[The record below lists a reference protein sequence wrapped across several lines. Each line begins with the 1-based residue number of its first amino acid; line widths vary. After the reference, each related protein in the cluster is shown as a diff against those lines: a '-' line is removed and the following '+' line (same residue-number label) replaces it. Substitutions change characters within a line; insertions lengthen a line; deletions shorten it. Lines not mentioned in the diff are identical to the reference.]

1 MIKYFN
7 KYLFNKHIQLIMLSS
22 IINKEI
28 FNCYTCI
35 GTFSFNDKEFI
46 SEFYLVQ
53 YNDGKIDLIIGGFFT
68 FYFMERFSVKDDY
81 CSISAKL
88 IDGSATVKIDEAVIA
103 NISFN
108 SGNGKPTYAILNVY
122 KPVIIETNNNDEKLN
137 QDVLL
142 VYLTNFL
149 NNRTKQG
156 DFEKFKIEN
165 EDYLI
170 EFKGIHDYDEC
181 KTLLYER
188 KEDILITSM
197 AKINLINKDIDIIED
212 MNKLTYLISYI
223 NRTHISPVCF
233 NFYENGYLIKSILY
247 PVLTT
252 KFSNKEKLI
261 ETNDIG
267 YFIEKCYP
275 IFLENYHDFSL
286 NIVISIYLES
296 LLSNYV
302 DSSYILLVTALES
315 FLLSHENQCI
325 KNGEIINPSSIKR
338 IKKDIVKFFD
348 EKNYDVIEEDLET
361 LSEMLAYKNTNL
373 GEKFSLLKNKDKF
386 KSNLNLKSE
395 DYDFPTIRNKIIHT
409 GKVPKEINYSKGERE
424 INMAIEYNRTLFLLD
439 KIILSLLEYDGV
451 FNDYL
456 NKQQIS
462 FRITI

>member
-1 MIKYFN
+1 
-7 KYLFNKHIQLIMLSS
+7 MLSS

-28 FNCYTCI
+28 FNCYACI
-35 GTFSFNDKEFI
+35 GTFSFKDKEFT

-68 FYFMERFSVKDDY
+68 FLFMERFSVKDDY

-88 IDGSATVKIDEAVIA
+88 LDGSASVRIDEAVIA
-103 NISFN
+103 NISVN
-108 SGNGKPTYAILNVY
+108 SENSKPTYAILNVY
-122 KPVIIETNNNDEKLN
+122 NPITIESNNYEEFNHDTI
-137 QDVLL
+137 L

-149 NNRTKQG
+149 NNPTSQG
-156 DFEKFKIEN
+156 DFQKFNIEN
-165 EDYLI
+165 NNYLI
-170 EFKGIHDYDEC
+170 EFIGIHDYDEY

-188 KEDILITSM
+188 KEDVLITSM
-197 AKINLINKDIDIIED
+197 AKINLKNKDVDIVGEMD
-212 MNKLTYLISYI
+212 KLTYLISYI

-233 NFYENGYLIKSILY
+233 NFYDKDHLIKSILY
-247 PVLTT
+247 PALTT

-261 ETNDIG
+261 ETNNIK

-275 IFLENYHDFSL
+275 IFLENYQDFSL

-302 DSSYILLVTALES
+302 DSSYILLVTSLES
-315 FLLSHENQCI
+315 FLLSHEDQCR

-338 IKKDIVKFFD
+338 IKKDIVKFLD
-348 EKNYDVIEEDLET
+348 RKDYDIIEEDLEE
-361 LSEMLAYKNTNL
+361 LSKMLAYENTTL

-386 KSNLNLKSE
+386 RSNLNLKAE

-409 GKVPKEINYSKGERE
+409 GKVPKKINSSKGERK
-424 INMAIEYNRTLFLLD
+424 INMTVEYNRTLFLLD

-456 NKQQIS
+456 NQTQV
-462 FRITI
+462 RLG

>member
-1 MIKYFN
+1 
-7 KYLFNKHIQLIMLSS
+7 MLSS

-28 FNCYTCI
+28 FNCYACI
-35 GTFSFNDKEFI
+35 GTFSFKDKEFT

-68 FYFMERFSVKDDY
+68 FLFMERFSVKDDY

-88 IDGSATVKIDEAVIA
+88 LDGSASVRIDEAVIA
-103 NISFN
+103 NISVN
-108 SGNGKPTYAILNVY
+108 SENSKPTYAILNVY
-122 KPVIIETNNNDEKLN
+122 NPITIESNNYEEFNHDTI
-137 QDVLL
+137 L

-149 NNRTKQG
+149 NNPTSQG
-156 DFEKFKIEN
+156 DFQKFNIEN
-165 EDYLI
+165 NNYLI
-170 EFKGIHDYDEC
+170 EFIGIHDYDEY

-188 KEDILITSM
+188 KEDVLITSM
-197 AKINLINKDIDIIED
+197 AKINLKNKDVDIVGEMD
-212 MNKLTYLISYI
+212 KLTYLISYI

-233 NFYENGYLIKSILY
+233 NFYDKDHLIKSILY
-247 PVLTT
+247 PALTT

-261 ETNDIG
+261 ETNNIK

-275 IFLENYHDFSL
+275 IFLENYQDFSL

-302 DSSYILLVTALES
+302 DSSYILLVTSLES
-315 FLLSHENQCI
+315 FLLSHEDQCR

-338 IKKDIVKFFD
+338 IKKDIVKFLD
-348 EKNYDVIEEDLET
+348 RKDYDIIEEDLEE
-361 LSEMLAYKNTNL
+361 LSKMLAYENTTL

-386 KSNLNLKSE
+386 RSNLNLKAE

-409 GKVPKEINYSKGERE
+409 GKVPKKINSSKGERK
-424 INMAIEYNRTLFLLD
+424 INMAVEYNRTLFLLD

-456 NKQQIS
+456 NQTHV
-462 FRITI
+462 RLG

>member
-1 MIKYFN
+1 
-7 KYLFNKHIQLIMLSS
+7 MLSS

-28 FNCYTCI
+28 FNCYACI
-35 GTFSFNDKEFI
+35 GTFSFKDKEFT

-68 FYFMERFSVKDDY
+68 FLFMERFSVKDDY

-88 IDGSATVKIDEAVIA
+88 LDGSASVRIDEAVIA
-103 NISFN
+103 NISVN
-108 SGNGKPTYAILNVY
+108 SENSKPTYTILNVY
-122 KPVIIETNNNDEKLN
+122 NPITIESNNYEEFNHDTILG
-137 QDVLL
+137 
-142 VYLTNFL
+142 YLTNFL
-149 NNRTKQG
+149 NNPTSQG
-156 DFEKFKIEN
+156 DFQKFNIEN
-165 EDYLI
+165 NNYLI
-170 EFKGIHDYDEC
+170 EFIGIHDYDEY

-188 KEDILITSM
+188 KEDVLITSM
-197 AKINLINKDIDIIED
+197 AKINLKNKDVDIVGEMD
-212 MNKLTYLISYI
+212 KLTYLISYI

-233 NFYENGYLIKSILY
+233 NFYDKDHLIKSILY
-247 PVLTT
+247 PALTT

-261 ETNDIG
+261 ETNNIK

-275 IFLENYHDFSL
+275 IFLENYQDFSL

-302 DSSYILLVTALES
+302 DSSYILLVTSLES
-315 FLLSHENQCI
+315 FLLSHEDQCR

-338 IKKDIVKFFD
+338 IKKDIVKFLD
-348 EKNYDVIEEDLET
+348 RKDYDIIEEDLEE
-361 LSEMLAYKNTNL
+361 LSKMLAYENTTL

-386 KSNLNLKSE
+386 RSNLNLKAE

-409 GKVPKEINYSKGERE
+409 GKVPKKINSSKGERK
-424 INMAIEYNRTLFLLD
+424 INMAVEYNRTLFLLD

-456 NKQQIS
+456 NQTQV
-462 FRITI
+462 RLG

>member
-1 MIKYFN
+1 
-7 KYLFNKHIQLIMLSS
+7 MLSS

-28 FNCYTCI
+28 FNCYACI
-35 GTFSFNDKEFI
+35 GTFSFKDKEFT

-68 FYFMERFSVKDDY
+68 FLFMERFSVKDDY

-88 IDGSATVKIDEAVIA
+88 LDGSASVRIDEAVIG
-103 NISFN
+103 NISVN

-122 KPVIIETNNNDEKLN
+122 NSITIESNNYEEFNHDTI
-137 QDVLL
+137 L

-149 NNRTKQG
+149 NNPTSQG
-156 DFEKFKIEN
+156 DFQKFNIEN
-165 EDYLI
+165 NNYLI
-170 EFKGIHDYDEC
+170 EFIGIHDYDEY

-188 KEDILITSM
+188 KEDVLITSM
-197 AKINLINKDIDIIED
+197 AKINLKNKDVDIVGEMD
-212 MNKLTYLISYI
+212 KLTYLISYI
-223 NRTHISPVCF
+223 NRTHISPICF
-233 NFYENGYLIKSILY
+233 NFYDNGHLIKSILY
-247 PVLTT
+247 PALTT

-261 ETNDIG
+261 ETNNIK

-275 IFLENYHDFSL
+275 IFLENYQDFSL

-296 LLSNYV
+296 LLSNYI
-302 DSSYILLVTALES
+302 DSSYILLVTSLES
-315 FLLSHENQCI
+315 FLLSHEDQCI

-338 IKKDIVKFFD
+338 IKKDIVKFLD
-348 EKNYDVIEEDLET
+348 RTDYDILEEDLEE
-361 LSEMLAYKNTNL
+361 LSEMLAYKNTTL

-386 KSNLNLKSE
+386 RSNLNLKPE

-409 GKVPKEINYSKGERE
+409 GKVPKEINSSKGERK
-424 INMAIEYNRTLFLLD
+424 INMAVEYNRTLFLLD

-456 NKQQIS
+456 NKTQV
-462 FRITI
+462 RLG

>member
-1 MIKYFN
+1 
-7 KYLFNKHIQLIMLSS
+7 MLSS

-28 FNCYTCI
+28 FNCYACI
-35 GTFSFNDKEFI
+35 GTFSFKDKEFT

-68 FYFMERFSVKDDY
+68 FLFMERFSVKDDY

-88 IDGSATVKIDEAVIA
+88 LDGSASVRIDEAVIA
-103 NISFN
+103 NISVN
-108 SGNGKPTYAILNVY
+108 SENSKPTYAILNVY
-122 KPVIIETNNNDEKLN
+122 NPITIESNNYDEFN
-137 QDVLL
+137 HDTIL

-149 NNRTKQG
+149 NNPTSQG
-156 DFEKFKIEN
+156 DFQKFNIEN
-165 EDYLI
+165 NNYLI
-170 EFKGIHDYDEC
+170 EFIGIYDYDEY

-188 KEDILITSM
+188 KEDVLITSM
-197 AKINLINKDIDIIED
+197 AKINLKNKDVDIVGEMD
-212 MNKLTYLISYI
+212 KLTYLISYI

-233 NFYENGYLIKSILY
+233 NFYDKDHLIKSILY
-247 PVLTT
+247 PALTT

-261 ETNDIG
+261 ETNNIK

-275 IFLENYHDFSL
+275 IFLENYQDFSL

-302 DSSYILLVTALES
+302 DSSYILLVTSLES
-315 FLLSHENQCI
+315 ILLSHEDQCI

-338 IKKDIVKFFD
+338 IKKDIVKFLD
-348 EKNYDVIEEDLET
+348 RKDYDIIEEDLEE
-361 LSEMLAYKNTNL
+361 LSKMLAYKNTTL

-386 KSNLNLKSE
+386 RSNLNLKAE

-409 GKVPKEINYSKGERE
+409 GKVPKKINSSKGERK
-424 INMAIEYNRTLFLLD
+424 INMAVEYNRTLFLLD

-456 NKQQIS
+456 NQTQV
-462 FRITI
+462 RLG

>member
-1 MIKYFN
+1 
-7 KYLFNKHIQLIMLSS
+7 MLSS

-28 FNCYTCI
+28 FNCYVCI
-35 GTFSFNDKEFI
+35 GTFSFKDKEFT

-53 YNDGKIDLIIGGFFT
+53 YNDGEIDLIIGGFFT
-68 FYFMERFSVKDDY
+68 FLFMERFSVKDNY

-88 IDGSATVKIDEAVIA
+88 LDESASVRIDEAVIA
-103 NISFN
+103 NISVN
-108 SGNGKPTYAILNVY
+108 SENSKPTYAILNVY
-122 KPVIIETNNNDEKLN
+122 NPITIESNNYEEFNHDTI
-137 QDVLL
+137 L

-149 NNRTKQG
+149 NNPTSQG
-156 DFEKFKIEN
+156 DFQKFNIEN
-165 EDYLI
+165 NNYLI
-170 EFKGIHDYDEC
+170 EFIGIHDYDEY

-188 KEDILITSM
+188 KEDVLITSM
-197 AKINLINKDIDIIED
+197 AKINLKNKDVDIVGEMD
-212 MNKLTYLISYI
+212 KLTYLISYI

-233 NFYENGYLIKSILY
+233 NFYDKDHLIKSILY
-247 PVLTT
+247 PALTT

-261 ETNDIG
+261 ETNNIK

-275 IFLENYHDFSL
+275 IFLENYQDFSL

-302 DSSYILLVTALES
+302 DSSYILLVTSLES
-315 FLLSHENQCI
+315 FLLSHEDQCR

-338 IKKDIVKFFD
+338 IKKDIVKFLD
-348 EKNYDVIEEDLET
+348 RKDYDIIEEDLEE
-361 LSEMLAYKNTNL
+361 LSKMLAYENTTL

-386 KSNLNLKSE
+386 KSNLNLKAE

-409 GKVPKEINYSKGERE
+409 GKVPKKINSSKGERK
-424 INMAIEYNRTLFLLD
+424 INMAVEYNRTLFLLD

-456 NKQQIS
+456 NQTQV
-462 FRITI
+462 RLG

>member
-1 MIKYFN
+1 
-7 KYLFNKHIQLIMLSS
+7 MLSS

-28 FNCYTCI
+28 FNCYACI
-35 GTFSFNDKEFI
+35 GTFSFKDKEFT

-68 FYFMERFSVKDDY
+68 FLFMERFSVKDDY

-88 IDGSATVKIDEAVIA
+88 LDGSASVRIDEAVIA
-103 NISFN
+103 NISVN
-108 SGNGKPTYAILNVY
+108 SENSKPTYTILNVY
-122 KPVIIETNNNDEKLN
+122 NPITIESNNYEEFNHDTI
-137 QDVLL
+137 L

-149 NNRTKQG
+149 NNPTSQG
-156 DFEKFKIEN
+156 DFQKFNIEN
-165 EDYLI
+165 NNYLI
-170 EFKGIHDYDEC
+170 EFIGIHDYDEY

-188 KEDILITSM
+188 KEDVLITSM
-197 AKINLINKDIDIIED
+197 AKINLKNKDVDIVGEMD
-212 MNKLTYLISYI
+212 KLTYLISYI

-233 NFYENGYLIKSILY
+233 NFYDKDHLIKSILY
-247 PVLTT
+247 PALTT

-261 ETNDIG
+261 ETNNIK

-275 IFLENYHDFSL
+275 IFLENYQDFSL

-302 DSSYILLVTALES
+302 DSSYILLVTSLES
-315 FLLSHENQCI
+315 FLLSHEDQCR

-338 IKKDIVKFFD
+338 IKKDIVKFLD
-348 EKNYDVIEEDLET
+348 RKDYDIIEEDLEE
-361 LSEMLAYKNTNL
+361 LSKMLAYENTTL

-386 KSNLNLKSE
+386 RSNLNLKAE

-409 GKVPKEINYSKGERE
+409 GKVPKKINSSKGERK
-424 INMAIEYNRTLFLLD
+424 INMAVEYNRTLFLLD

-456 NKQQIS
+456 NQTQV
-462 FRITI
+462 RLG

>member
-1 MIKYFN
+1 
-7 KYLFNKHIQLIMLSS
+7 MLTS

-28 FNCYTCI
+28 FNCYICF
-35 GTFSFNDKEFI
+35 GTFSFNDKEFA

-53 YNDGKIDLIIGGFFT
+53 YNDGKIDLIIGGFT
-68 FYFMERFSVKDDY
+68 ALLFMECYSVKDDY

-88 IDGSATVKIDEAVIA
+88 LDGSASVRIDEAVIA
-103 NISFN
+103 NISVN
-108 SGNGKPTYAILNVY
+108 SGNSKPTYAILNVY
-122 KPVIIETNNNDEKLN
+122 NPITIESNNYEEFNHDTI
-137 QDVLL
+137 L

-149 NNRTKQG
+149 NNPTSQG
-156 DFEKFKIEN
+156 DFQKFNIEN
-165 EDYLI
+165 NNYLI
-170 EFKGIHDYDEC
+170 EFIGIHDYDEY

-197 AKINLINKDIDIIED
+197 AKINLKNKNIDIIEE

-233 NFYENGYLIKSILY
+233 NFYDNGHLIKSILY
-247 PVLTT
+247 PALTT

-261 ETNDIG
+261 ETNNIK

-275 IFLENYHDFSL
+275 IFLENYQDFSL

-302 DSSYILLVTALES
+302 DSSYILLVTSLES
-315 FLLSHENQCI
+315 FLLSHEDQCI

-338 IKKDIVKFFD
+338 IKKDIVKFLD
-348 EKNYDVIEEDLET
+348 KKDYYIIEEDLEE
-361 LSEMLAYKNTNL
+361 LSEMLAYKNTTL

-386 KSNLNLKSE
+386 RSNLNLKPE
-395 DYDFPTIRNKIIHT
+395 DYDFATIRNKIIHT
-409 GKVPKEINYSKGERE
+409 GKVPKEINSSKGERK
-424 INMAIEYNRTLFLLD
+424 INMAVEYNRTLLLLD

-456 NKQQIS
+456 NKTQV
-462 FRITI
+462 RLG

>member
-1 MIKYFN
+1 
-7 KYLFNKHIQLIMLSS
+7 MLSS

-28 FNCYTCI
+28 FNCYACI
-35 GTFSFNDKEFI
+35 GTFSFKDKEFT

-68 FYFMERFSVKDDY
+68 FLFMERFSVKDDY

-88 IDGSATVKIDEAVIA
+88 VDVSASVRIDEAVIA

-108 SGNGKPTYAILNVY
+108 SGNSKPTYAILNVY
-122 KPVIIETNNNDEKLN
+122 NPIIIESNNYEEFNHDTI
-137 QDVLL
+137 L

-149 NNRTKQG
+149 NNPTSQG
-156 DFEKFKIEN
+156 DFQKFNIEN
-165 EDYLI
+165 NNYLI
-170 EFKGIHDYDEC
+170 EFIGIHDYDEY

-188 KEDILITSM
+188 KEDVLITSM
-197 AKINLINKDIDIIED
+197 AKINLKNKDVDIVGEMD
-212 MNKLTYLISYI
+212 KLTYLISYI

-233 NFYENGYLIKSILY
+233 NFYDNGHLIKSILY
-247 PVLTT
+247 PALTT

-261 ETNDIG
+261 ETNNIK

-275 IFLENYHDFSL
+275 IFLENYQDFSL

-296 LLSNYV
+296 LLSNYI
-302 DSSYILLVTALES
+302 DSSYILLVTSLES
-315 FLLSHENQCI
+315 FLLSHEDQCI

-338 IKKDIVKFFD
+338 IKKDIVKFLD
-348 EKNYDVIEEDLET
+348 RKDYDIIEEDLEE
-361 LSEMLAYKNTNL
+361 LSEMLAYKNTTL

-386 KSNLNLKSE
+386 GSNLNLKPE

-409 GKVPKEINYSKGERE
+409 GKVPKEINSSKGERK
-424 INMAIEYNRTLFLLD
+424 INMALEYNRTLFLLD

-456 NKQQIS
+456 NKTQL
-462 FRITI
+462 RLG

>member
-1 MIKYFN
+1 
-7 KYLFNKHIQLIMLSS
+7 MLSS

-28 FNCYTCI
+28 FNCYACI
-35 GTFSFNDKEFI
+35 GTFSFKDKEFT

-68 FYFMERFSVKDDY
+68 FLFMERFSVKDDY

-88 IDGSATVKIDEAVIA
+88 LYGSASVRIDEAVIA
-103 NISFN
+103 NISVN
-108 SGNGKPTYAILNVY
+108 SGNSKPTYAILNVY
-122 KPVIIETNNNDEKLN
+122 NPITIESNNYEEFNHDTI
-137 QDVLL
+137 L

-149 NNRTKQG
+149 NNPTSQG
-156 DFEKFKIEN
+156 DFQKFNIEN
-165 EDYLI
+165 NNYLI
-170 EFKGIHDYDEC
+170 EFKGIHDYDEY

-188 KEDILITSM
+188 KEDVLITSM
-197 AKINLINKDIDIIED
+197 AKINLKNKDVDIVGEMD
-212 MNKLTYLISYI
+212 KLTYLISYI

-233 NFYENGYLIKSILY
+233 NFYDNGNLIKSILY
-247 PVLTT
+247 PALTT

-261 ETNDIG
+261 ETNNIK

-275 IFLENYHDFSL
+275 IFLENYQDFSL

-302 DSSYILLVTALES
+302 DSSYLLLVTSLES
-315 FLLSHENQCI
+315 FLLSHEDQCI

-338 IKKDIVKFFD
+338 IKKDIVKFLD
-348 EKNYDVIEEDLET
+348 RKDYDIIEEDLEE
-361 LSEMLAYKNTNL
+361 LSEMLAYKNTTL

-386 KSNLNLKSE
+386 GSNLNLKPE

-409 GKVPKEINYSKGERE
+409 GKVPKEINSSKGERK
-424 INMAIEYNRTLFLLD
+424 INMAVEYNRTLFLLD

-456 NKQQIS
+456 NKTQL
-462 FRITI
+462 RLG

>member
-1 MIKYFN
+1 
-7 KYLFNKHIQLIMLSS
+7 MLSS

-28 FNCYTCI
+28 FNCYACI
-35 GTFSFNDKEFI
+35 GTFSFKDKEFT

-68 FYFMERFSVKDDY
+68 FLFMERFSVKDDY

-88 IDGSATVKIDEAVIA
+88 LDGSASVRIDEAVIA
-103 NISFN
+103 NISVN
-108 SGNGKPTYAILNVY
+108 SENSKPTYTILNVY
-122 KPVIIETNNNDEKLN
+122 NPITIESNNYEEFNHDTI
-137 QDVLL
+137 L

-149 NNRTKQG
+149 NNPTSQG
-156 DFEKFKIEN
+156 DFQKFNIEN
-165 EDYLI
+165 NNYLI
-170 EFKGIHDYDEC
+170 EFIGIHDYDEY

-188 KEDILITSM
+188 KEDVLITSM
-197 AKINLINKDIDIIED
+197 AKINLKNKDVDIVGEMD
-212 MNKLTYLISYI
+212 KLTYLISYI

-233 NFYENGYLIKSILY
+233 NFYDKDHLIKSILY
-247 PVLTT
+247 PALTT

-261 ETNDIG
+261 ETNNIK

-275 IFLENYHDFSL
+275 IFLENYQDFSL

-302 DSSYILLVTALES
+302 DSSYILLVTSLES
-315 FLLSHENQCI
+315 FLLSHEDQCR

-338 IKKDIVKFFD
+338 IKKDIVKFLD
-348 EKNYDVIEEDLET
+348 RKDYDIIEEDLEE
-361 LSEMLAYKNTNL
+361 LSKMLAYENTTL

-386 KSNLNLKSE
+386 RSNLNLKAE

-409 GKVPKEINYSKGERE
+409 GKVPKKINSSKGERK
-424 INMAIEYNRTLFLLD
+424 INMVVEYNRTLFLLD

-456 NKQQIS
+456 NQTQV
-462 FRITI
+462 RLG

>member
-1 MIKYFN
+1 
-7 KYLFNKHIQLIMLSS
+7 MLSS

-28 FNCYTCI
+28 FNCYACI
-35 GTFSFNDKEFI
+35 GTFSFKDKEFT

-68 FYFMERFSVKDDY
+68 FLFMERFSVKDDY

-88 IDGSATVKIDEAVIA
+88 LYGSASVRIDEAVIA
-103 NISFN
+103 NISVN
-108 SGNGKPTYAILNVY
+108 SGNSKPTYAILNVY
-122 KPVIIETNNNDEKLN
+122 NPITIESNNYEEFNHDTI
-137 QDVLL
+137 L

-149 NNRTKQG
+149 NNPTSQG
-156 DFEKFKIEN
+156 DFQKFNIEN
-165 EDYLI
+165 NNYLI
-170 EFKGIHDYDEC
+170 EFKGIHDYDEY

-188 KEDILITSM
+188 KEDVLITSM
-197 AKINLINKDIDIIED
+197 AKINLKNKDVDIVGEMD
-212 MNKLTYLISYI
+212 KLTYLISYI

-233 NFYENGYLIKSILY
+233 NFYDNGNLIKSILY
-247 PVLTT
+247 PALTT

-261 ETNDIG
+261 ETNNIK

-275 IFLENYHDFSL
+275 IFLENYQDFSL

-296 LLSNYV
+296 LLSNYI
-302 DSSYILLVTALES
+302 DSSYILLVTSLES
-315 FLLSHENQCI
+315 FLLSHEDQCI

-338 IKKDIVKFFD
+338 IKKDIVKFLD
-348 EKNYDVIEEDLET
+348 RKDYDIIEEDLEE
-361 LSEMLAYKNTNL
+361 LSEMLAYKNTTL

-386 KSNLNLKSE
+386 GSNLNLKPE

-409 GKVPKEINYSKGERE
+409 GKVLKEINSSKGERK
-424 INMAIEYNRTLFLLD
+424 INMAVEYNRTLFLLD

-456 NKQQIS
+456 NKTQV
-462 FRITI
+462 RLG

>member
-1 MIKYFN
+1 
-7 KYLFNKHIQLIMLSS
+7 MLSS

-28 FNCYTCI
+28 FNCYACI
-35 GTFSFNDKEFI
+35 GTFSFKDKEFT

-68 FYFMERFSVKDDY
+68 FLFMERFSVKDDY

-88 IDGSATVKIDEAVIA
+88 LDESASVRIDEAVIA
-103 NISFN
+103 NISVN
-108 SGNGKPTYAILNVY
+108 SENSKPTYAILNVY
-122 KPVIIETNNNDEKLN
+122 NPITIESNNYEEFNHDTI
-137 QDVLL
+137 L
-142 VYLTNFL
+142 VYLKNFL
-149 NNRTKQG
+149 NNPTSQG
-156 DFEKFKIEN
+156 DFQKFNIEN
-165 EDYLI
+165 NNYLI
-170 EFKGIHDYDEC
+170 EFIGIHDYDEY

-188 KEDILITSM
+188 KEDVLITSM
-197 AKINLINKDIDIIED
+197 AKINLKNKDVDIVGEMD
-212 MNKLTYLISYI
+212 KLTYLISYI

-233 NFYENGYLIKSILY
+233 NFYDKDHLIKSILY
-247 PVLTT
+247 PALTT

-261 ETNDIG
+261 ETNNIK

-275 IFLENYHDFSL
+275 IFLENYQDFSL

-302 DSSYILLVTALES
+302 DSSYILLVTSLES
-315 FLLSHENQCI
+315 FLLSHEDQCR

-338 IKKDIVKFFD
+338 IKKDIVKFLD
-348 EKNYDVIEEDLET
+348 RKDYDIIEEDLEE
-361 LSEMLAYKNTNL
+361 LSKMLAYENTTL

-386 KSNLNLKSE
+386 RSNLNLKAE

-409 GKVPKEINYSKGERE
+409 GKVPKKINSSKGERK
-424 INMAIEYNRTLFLLD
+424 INMAVEYNRTLFLLD

-456 NKQQIS
+456 NQTQV
-462 FRITI
+462 RLG

>member
-1 MIKYFN
+1 
-7 KYLFNKHIQLIMLSS
+7 MLSS

-28 FNCYTCI
+28 FNCYACI
-35 GTFSFNDKEFI
+35 GTFSFKDKEFT

-68 FYFMERFSVKDDY
+68 FLFMERFSVKDDY

-88 IDGSATVKIDEAVIA
+88 LYGSASVRIDEAVIA
-103 NISFN
+103 NISVN
-108 SGNGKPTYAILNVY
+108 SGNSKPTYAILNVY
-122 KPVIIETNNNDEKLN
+122 NPITIESNNYEEFNHDTI
-137 QDVLL
+137 L

-149 NNRTKQG
+149 NNPTSQG
-156 DFEKFKIEN
+156 DFQKFNIEN
-165 EDYLI
+165 NNYLI
-170 EFKGIHDYDEC
+170 EFIGIHDYDEY

-188 KEDILITSM
+188 KEDVLITSM
-197 AKINLINKDIDIIED
+197 AKINLKNKDVDIVGEMD
-212 MNKLTYLISYI
+212 KLTYLISYI

-233 NFYENGYLIKSILY
+233 NFYDNGHLIKSILY
-247 PVLTT
+247 PALTT

-261 ETNDIG
+261 ETNNIK

-275 IFLENYHDFSL
+275 IFLENYQDFSL

-302 DSSYILLVTALES
+302 DSSYLLLVTSLES
-315 FLLSHENQCI
+315 FLLSHEDQCI

-338 IKKDIVKFFD
+338 IKKDIVKFLD
-348 EKNYDVIEEDLET
+348 RKDYDIIEEDLEE
-361 LSEMLAYKNTNL
+361 LSEMLSYKNTTL

-386 KSNLNLKSE
+386 GLNLNLKPE

-409 GKVPKEINYSKGERE
+409 GKVPKEINSSKGERK
-424 INMAIEYNRTLFLLD
+424 INMALEYNRTLFLLD

-456 NKQQIS
+456 NKTQL
-462 FRITI
+462 RLG

>member
-1 MIKYFN
+1 
-7 KYLFNKHIQLIMLSS
+7 MLTS

-28 FNCYTCI
+28 FNCYICV
-35 GTFSFNDKEFI
+35 GTFSFNDKEFA

-53 YNDGKIDLIIGGFFT
+53 YNDGKIDLIIGVFSALLFLDSYILKVD
-68 FYFMERFSVKDDY
+68 FYYFSVK
-81 CSISAKL
+81 L
-88 IDGSATVKIDEAVIA
+88 NDGSASIIIDEAIIG
-103 NISFN
+103 NISIN

-122 KPVIIETNNNDEKLN
+122 KPVIIESNNNCEELN
-137 QDVLL
+137 QDAIL

-149 NNRTKQG
+149 NNPTRQG
-156 DFEKFKIEN
+156 DFQKFDIEN
-165 EDYLI
+165 NDYLI
-170 EFKGIHDYDEC
+170 EFKGIHDYDEY

-197 AKINLINKDIDIIED
+197 AKINLKNKNIDIIEE

-261 ETNDIG
+261 DTNDIK

-275 IFLENYHDFSL
+275 SFLENYQEFSL
-286 NIVISIYLES
+286 NIIISIYLES

-315 FLLSHENQCI
+315 FLLSHEDQCI

-338 IKKDIVKFFD
+338 IKKDIVKFLD
-348 EKNYDVIEEDLET
+348 KKDYDIVEEDLEE
-361 LSEMLAYKNTNL
+361 LSEMLAYKNTHL

-386 KSNLNLKSE
+386 RSKLNLKSE
-395 DYDFPTIRNKIIHT
+395 DYDFPTIRNKIIHS
-409 GKVPKEINYSKGERE
+409 GKVPKEINSSKGKRK
-424 INMAIEYNRTLFLLD
+424 INMAVEYNRTLFLLD

-456 NKQQIS
+456 NKTQV
-462 FRITI
+462 RLG

>member
-1 MIKYFN
+1 
-7 KYLFNKHIQLIMLSS
+7 MLSS

-28 FNCYTCI
+28 FNCYACI
-35 GTFSFNDKEFI
+35 GTFSFKDKEFT

-68 FYFMERFSVKDDY
+68 FLFMERFSVKDDY

-88 IDGSATVKIDEAVIA
+88 LYGSASVRIDEAVIA
-103 NISFN
+103 NISVN
-108 SGNGKPTYAILNVY
+108 SGNSKPTYAILNVY
-122 KPVIIETNNNDEKLN
+122 NPITIESNNYEEFNHDTI
-137 QDVLL
+137 L

-149 NNRTKQG
+149 NNPTSQG
-156 DFEKFKIEN
+156 DFQKFNIEN
-165 EDYLI
+165 NNYLI
-170 EFKGIHDYDEC
+170 EFKGIHDYDEY

-188 KEDILITSM
+188 KEDVLITSM
-197 AKINLINKDIDIIED
+197 AKINLKNKDVDIVGEMD
-212 MNKLTYLISYI
+212 KLTYLISYI

-233 NFYENGYLIKSILY
+233 NFYDNGNLIKSILY
-247 PVLTT
+247 PALTT

-261 ETNDIG
+261 ETNNIK

-275 IFLENYHDFSL
+275 IFLENYQDFSL

-296 LLSNYV
+296 LLSNYI
-302 DSSYILLVTALES
+302 DSSYILLVTSLES
-315 FLLSHENQCI
+315 FLLSHEDQCI

-338 IKKDIVKFFD
+338 IKKDIVKFLD
-348 EKNYDVIEEDLET
+348 RKDYDIIEEDLEE
-361 LSEMLAYKNTNL
+361 LSEMLAYKNTTL

-386 KSNLNLKSE
+386 ESNLNLKPE

-409 GKVPKEINYSKGERE
+409 GKVPKEINSSKGERK
-424 INMAIEYNRTLFLLD
+424 INMAVEYNRTLFLLD

-456 NKQQIS
+456 NKTQV
-462 FRITI
+462 RLG

>member
-1 MIKYFN
+1 
-7 KYLFNKHIQLIMLSS
+7 MLSS

-28 FNCYTCI
+28 FNCYACI
-35 GTFSFNDKEFI
+35 GTFSFKDKEFT

-68 FYFMERFSVKDDY
+68 FLFMERFSVKDDY

-88 IDGSATVKIDEAVIA
+88 LDESASVRIDEAVIA
-103 NISFN
+103 NISVN
-108 SGNGKPTYAILNVY
+108 SENSKPTYAILNVY
-122 KPVIIETNNNDEKLN
+122 NPITIESNNYEEFNHDTI
-137 QDVLL
+137 L

-149 NNRTKQG
+149 NNPTSQG
-156 DFEKFKIEN
+156 DFQKFNIEN
-165 EDYLI
+165 NNYLI
-170 EFKGIHDYDEC
+170 EFIGIHDYDEY

-188 KEDILITSM
+188 KEDVLITSM
-197 AKINLINKDIDIIED
+197 AKINLKNKDVDIVGEMD
-212 MNKLTYLISYI
+212 KLTYLISYI

-233 NFYENGYLIKSILY
+233 NFYDKDHLIKSILY
-247 PVLTT
+247 PALTT

-261 ETNDIG
+261 ETNNIK

-275 IFLENYHDFSL
+275 IFLENYQDFSL

-296 LLSNYV
+296 VLSNYV
-302 DSSYILLVTALES
+302 DSSYILLVTSLES
-315 FLLSHENQCI
+315 FLLSHEDQCR

-338 IKKDIVKFFD
+338 IKKDIVKFLD
-348 EKNYDVIEEDLET
+348 RKDYDIIEEDLEE
-361 LSEMLAYKNTNL
+361 LSKMLAYENTTL

-386 KSNLNLKSE
+386 RSNLNLKAE

-409 GKVPKEINYSKGERE
+409 GKVPKKINSSKGERK
-424 INMAIEYNRTLFLLD
+424 INMAVEYNRTLFLLD

-456 NKQQIS
+456 NQTQV
-462 FRITI
+462 RLG

>member
-1 MIKYFN
+1 
-7 KYLFNKHIQLIMLSS
+7 MLSS

-28 FNCYTCI
+28 FNCYACI
-35 GTFSFNDKEFI
+35 GTFSFKDKEFT

-68 FYFMERFSVKDDY
+68 FLFMERFSVKDDY

-88 IDGSATVKIDEAVIA
+88 LDGSASVKIDEAVIA
-103 NISFN
+103 NISVN
-108 SGNGKPTYAILNVY
+108 SENSKPTYAILNVY
-122 KPVIIETNNNDEKLN
+122 NPITIESNNYEEFNHDTI
-137 QDVLL
+137 L

-149 NNRTKQG
+149 NNPTSQG
-156 DFEKFKIEN
+156 DFQKFNIEN
-165 EDYLI
+165 NNYLI
-170 EFKGIHDYDEC
+170 EFIGIHDYDEY

-188 KEDILITSM
+188 KEDVLITSM
-197 AKINLINKDIDIIED
+197 AKINLKNKDVDIVGEMD
-212 MNKLTYLISYI
+212 KLTYLISYI

-233 NFYENGYLIKSILY
+233 NFYDKDHLIKSILY
-247 PVLTT
+247 PALTT

-261 ETNDIG
+261 ETNNIK

-275 IFLENYHDFSL
+275 IFLENYQDFSL

-302 DSSYILLVTALES
+302 DSSYILLVTSLES
-315 FLLSHENQCI
+315 FLLSHEDQCR

-338 IKKDIVKFFD
+338 IKKDIVKFLD
-348 EKNYDVIEEDLET
+348 RKDYDIIEEDLEE
-361 LSEMLAYKNTNL
+361 LSKMLAYENTTL

-386 KSNLNLKSE
+386 RSNLNLKAE

-409 GKVPKEINYSKGERE
+409 GKVPKKINSSKGERK
-424 INMAIEYNRTLFLLD
+424 INMTVEYNRTLFLLD

-456 NKQQIS
+456 NQTQV
-462 FRITI
+462 RLG

>member
-1 MIKYFN
+1 
-7 KYLFNKHIQLIMLSS
+7 MLSS

-28 FNCYTCI
+28 FNCYACI
-35 GTFSFNDKEFI
+35 GTFSFKDKEFT

-68 FYFMERFSVKDDY
+68 FLFMERFSVKDNY

-88 IDGSATVKIDEAVIA
+88 LDESASVRIDEAVIA
-103 NISFN
+103 NISVN
-108 SGNGKPTYAILNVY
+108 SENSKPTYAILNVY
-122 KPVIIETNNNDEKLN
+122 NPITIESNNYEEFNHDTI
-137 QDVLL
+137 L

-149 NNRTKQG
+149 NNPTSQG
-156 DFEKFKIEN
+156 DFQKFNIEN
-165 EDYLI
+165 NNYLI
-170 EFKGIHDYDEC
+170 EFIGIHDYDEY

-188 KEDILITSM
+188 KEDVLITSM
-197 AKINLINKDIDIIED
+197 AKINLKNKDVDIVGEMD
-212 MNKLTYLISYI
+212 KLTYLISYI
-223 NRTHISPVCF
+223 NRTHNSPVCF
-233 NFYENGYLIKSILY
+233 NFYDKDHLIKSILY
-247 PVLTT
+247 PALTT

-261 ETNDIG
+261 ETNNIK

-275 IFLENYHDFSL
+275 IFLENYQDFSL

-302 DSSYILLVTALES
+302 DSSYILLVTSLES
-315 FLLSHENQCI
+315 FLLSHEDQCR

-338 IKKDIVKFFD
+338 IKKDIVKFLD
-348 EKNYDVIEEDLET
+348 RKDYDIIEEDLEE
-361 LSEMLAYKNTNL
+361 LSKMLAYENTTL

-386 KSNLNLKSE
+386 RSNLNLKAE

-409 GKVPKEINYSKGERE
+409 GKVPKKINSSKGERK
-424 INMAIEYNRTLFLLD
+424 INMAVEYNRTLFLLD

-456 NKQQIS
+456 NQTQV
-462 FRITI
+462 RLG

>member
-1 MIKYFN
+1 
-7 KYLFNKHIQLIMLSS
+7 MLTS

-28 FNCYTCI
+28 FNCYICV
-35 GTFSFNDKEFI
+35 GTFSFNDKEFA

-53 YNDGKIDLIIGGFFT
+53 YNDGKIDLIIGGFSALL
-68 FYFMERFSVKDDY
+68 FMERYSVKDDY

-88 IDGSATVKIDEAVIA
+88 NDGSASVKIDEAIIG
-103 NISFN
+103 NISIN

-122 KPVIIETNNNDEKLN
+122 KPVIIESNNNCEELN
-137 QDVLL
+137 QDAIL

-149 NNRTKQG
+149 NNPTRQG
-156 DFEKFKIEN
+156 DFQKFDIEN
-165 EDYLI
+165 NDYLI
-170 EFKGIHDYDEC
+170 EFKGIHDYDEY

-197 AKINLINKDIDIIED
+197 AKINLKNKNIDIIEE

-233 NFYENGYLIKSILY
+233 NFYENGYLIKSILC

-261 ETNDIG
+261 DTNDIK

-275 IFLENYHDFSL
+275 SFLENYQEFSL
-286 NIVISIYLES
+286 NIIISIYLES

-315 FLLSHENQCI
+315 FLLSHEDQCI
-325 KNGEIINPSSIKR
+325 KNGEIINPSSI
-338 IKKDIVKFFD
+338 
-348 EKNYDVIEEDLET
+348 
-361 LSEMLAYKNTNL
+361 NL

-386 KSNLNLKSE
+386 RSKLNLKSE
-395 DYDFPTIRNKIIHT
+395 DYDFPTIRNKIIHS
-409 GKVPKEINYSKGERE
+409 GKVPKEINSSKGKRK
-424 INMAIEYNRTLFLLD
+424 INMAVEYNRTLFLLD

-456 NKQQIS
+456 NKTQV
-462 FRITI
+462 RLG

>member
-1 MIKYFN
+1 
-7 KYLFNKHIQLIMLSS
+7 MLSS

-28 FNCYTCI
+28 FNCYACI
-35 GTFSFNDKEFI
+35 GTFSFKDKEFT

-53 YNDGKIDLIIGGFFT
+53 YNDGEIDLIIGGFFT
-68 FYFMERFSVKDDY
+68 FLFMERFSVKDNY

-88 IDGSATVKIDEAVIA
+88 LDESASVRIDEAVIA
-103 NISFN
+103 NISVN
-108 SGNGKPTYAILNVY
+108 SENSKPTYAILNVY
-122 KPVIIETNNNDEKLN
+122 NPITIESNNYEEFNHDTI
-137 QDVLL
+137 L

-149 NNRTKQG
+149 NNPTSQG
-156 DFEKFKIEN
+156 DFQKFNIEN
-165 EDYLI
+165 NNYLI
-170 EFKGIHDYDEC
+170 EFIGIHDYDEY

-188 KEDILITSM
+188 KEDVLITSM
-197 AKINLINKDIDIIED
+197 AKINLKNKDVDIVGEMD
-212 MNKLTYLISYI
+212 KLTYLISYI

-233 NFYENGYLIKSILY
+233 NFYDKDHLIKSILY
-247 PVLTT
+247 PALTT

-261 ETNDIG
+261 ETNNIK

-275 IFLENYHDFSL
+275 IFLENYQDFSL

-315 FLLSHENQCI
+315 FLLSHEDQCI
-325 KNGEIINPSSIKR
+325 KNGEIINPTSIKR
-338 IKKDIVKFFD
+338 IKKDIVKFLD
-348 EKNYDVIEEDLET
+348 RKDYDIIEEDLEE
-361 LSEMLAYKNTNL
+361 LSKMLAYENTTL

-386 KSNLNLKSE
+386 KSNLNLKAE

-409 GKVPKEINYSKGERE
+409 GKVPKKINSSKGERK
-424 INMAIEYNRTLFLLD
+424 INMAVEYNRTLFLLD

-456 NKQQIS
+456 NQTQV
-462 FRITI
+462 RLG

>member
-1 MIKYFN
+1 
-7 KYLFNKHIQLIMLSS
+7 MLSS

-28 FNCYTCI
+28 FNCYACV
-35 GTFSFNDKEFI
+35 GTFSFNDKEFT
-46 SEFYLVQ
+46 SEFYLIQ
-53 YNDGKIDLIIGGFFT
+53 YNDGKIDLIIGGHYT
-68 FYFMERFSVKDDY
+68 FLFMERYSVKDYY
-81 CSISAKL
+81 CSISARL
-88 IDGSATVKIDEAVIA
+88 IYESATVKIDEAVIA

-122 KPVIIETNNNDEKLN
+122 KPVIIESNNNDEELN
-137 QDVLL
+137 QDVIL

-149 NNRTKQG
+149 NNPTKQG
-156 DFEKFKIEN
+156 DFEKFNIEN
-165 EDYLI
+165 ENYLI
-170 EFKGIHDYDEC
+170 EFKGIHDYDDC

-197 AKINLINKDIDIIED
+197 AKINLKNKDRDIIEEL
-212 MNKLTYLISYI
+212 NKLTYLISYI

-233 NFYENGYLIKSILY
+233 NFYEEGYLIKSILY

-261 ETNDIG
+261 ETKDIK

-275 IFLENYHDFSL
+275 IFLENYQEFSL

-315 FLLSHENQCI
+315 FLLSHEDQCI

-338 IKKDIVKFFD
+338 VKKDIVKFFD
-348 EKNYDVIEEDLET
+348 KKDYDMIEEDLEE
-361 LSEMLAYKNTNL
+361 LSGIVAYNNTTL

-409 GKVPKEINYSKGERE
+409 GKVPKEINSSKGKRE
-424 INMAIEYNRTLFLLD
+424 INMGMEYNRTLFLLD

-456 NKQQIS
+456 NKTQVR
-462 FRITI
+462 F

>member
-1 MIKYFN
+1 
-7 KYLFNKHIQLIMLSS
+7 MLSS

-28 FNCYTCI
+28 FNCYACI
-35 GTFSFNDKEFI
+35 GTFSFKDKEFT

-68 FYFMERFSVKDDY
+68 FLFMERFSVKDDY

-88 IDGSATVKIDEAVIA
+88 LYGSASVRIDEAVIA
-103 NISFN
+103 NISVN
-108 SGNGKPTYAILNVY
+108 SGNSKPTYAILNVY
-122 KPVIIETNNNDEKLN
+122 NPITIESNNYEEFNHDTI
-137 QDVLL
+137 L

-149 NNRTKQG
+149 NNPTSQG
-156 DFEKFKIEN
+156 DFQKFNIEN
-165 EDYLI
+165 NNYLI
-170 EFKGIHDYDEC
+170 EFKGIHDYDEY

-188 KEDILITSM
+188 KEDVLITSM
-197 AKINLINKDIDIIED
+197 AKINLKNKDVDIVGEMD
-212 MNKLTYLISYI
+212 KLTYLISYI

-233 NFYENGYLIKSILY
+233 NFYDNGNLIKSILY
-247 PVLTT
+247 PALTT

-261 ETNDIG
+261 ETNNIK

-275 IFLENYHDFSL
+275 IFLENYQDFSL

-296 LLSNYV
+296 LLSNYI
-302 DSSYILLVTALES
+302 DSSYILLVTSLES
-315 FLLSHENQCI
+315 FLLSHEDQCI

-338 IKKDIVKFFD
+338 IKKDIVKFLD
-348 EKNYDVIEEDLET
+348 RKDYDIIEEDLEE
-361 LSEMLAYKNTNL
+361 LSEMLSYKNTTL

-386 KSNLNLKSE
+386 GSNLNLKPE

-409 GKVPKEINYSKGERE
+409 GKVPKEINSSKGERK
-424 INMAIEYNRTLFLLD
+424 INMAVEYNRTLFLLD

-456 NKQQIS
+456 NKTQV
-462 FRITI
+462 RLG

>member
-1 MIKYFN
+1 
-7 KYLFNKHIQLIMLSS
+7 MLSS

-28 FNCYTCI
+28 FNCYACI
-35 GTFSFNDKEFI
+35 GTFSFKDKEFT

-68 FYFMERFSVKDDY
+68 FLFMERFSVKDDY

-88 IDGSATVKIDEAVIA
+88 LDGSASVRIDEAVIA
-103 NISFN
+103 NISVN
-108 SGNGKPTYAILNVY
+108 SENSKPTYAILNVY
-122 KPVIIETNNNDEKLN
+122 NPITIESNNYEEFNHDTI
-137 QDVLL
+137 L

-149 NNRTKQG
+149 NNPTSQG
-156 DFEKFKIEN
+156 DFQKFNIEN
-165 EDYLI
+165 NNYLI
-170 EFKGIHDYDEC
+170 EFIGIHDYDEY

-188 KEDILITSM
+188 KEDVLITSM
-197 AKINLINKDIDIIED
+197 AKINLKNKDVDIVGEMD
-212 MNKLTYLISYI
+212 KLTYLISYI

-233 NFYENGYLIKSILY
+233 NFYDKDHLIKSILY
-247 PVLTT
+247 PALTT

-261 ETNDIG
+261 ETNNIK

-275 IFLENYHDFSL
+275 IFLENYQDFSL

-302 DSSYILLVTALES
+302 DSSYILLVTSLES
-315 FLLSHENQCI
+315 FLLSHENQCR

-338 IKKDIVKFFD
+338 IKKDIVKFLD
-348 EKNYDVIEEDLET
+348 RKDYDIIEEDLEE
-361 LSEMLAYKNTNL
+361 LSKMLAYENTTL

-386 KSNLNLKSE
+386 RSNLNLKAE

-409 GKVPKEINYSKGERE
+409 GKVPKKINSSKGERK
-424 INMAIEYNRTLFLLD
+424 INMAVEYNRTLFLLD

-456 NKQQIS
+456 NQTQV
-462 FRITI
+462 RLG

>member
-1 MIKYFN
+1 
-7 KYLFNKHIQLIMLSS
+7 MLSS

-28 FNCYTCI
+28 FNCYACI
-35 GTFSFNDKEFI
+35 GTFSFKDKEFT

-68 FYFMERFSVKDDY
+68 FLFMERFSVKDDY

-88 IDGSATVKIDEAVIA
+88 LYGSASVRIDEAVIA
-103 NISFN
+103 NISVN
-108 SGNGKPTYAILNVY
+108 SGNSKPTYAILNVY
-122 KPVIIETNNNDEKLN
+122 NPITIESNNYEEFNHDTI
-137 QDVLL
+137 L

-149 NNRTKQG
+149 NNPTKQG
-156 DFEKFKIEN
+156 DFQKFNIEN
-165 EDYLI
+165 NNYLI
-170 EFKGIHDYDEC
+170 EFKGIHDYDEY

-188 KEDILITSM
+188 KEDVLITSM
-197 AKINLINKDIDIIED
+197 AKINLKNKDVDIVGEMD
-212 MNKLTYLISYI
+212 KLTYLISYI

-233 NFYENGYLIKSILY
+233 NFYDNGNLIKSILY
-247 PVLTT
+247 PALTT

-261 ETNDIG
+261 ETNNIK

-275 IFLENYHDFSL
+275 IFLENYQDFSL

-296 LLSNYV
+296 LLSNYI
-302 DSSYILLVTALES
+302 DSSYILLVTSLES
-315 FLLSHENQCI
+315 FLLSHEDQCI

-338 IKKDIVKFFD
+338 IKKDIVKFLD
-348 EKNYDVIEEDLET
+348 RKDYDIIEEDLEE
-361 LSEMLAYKNTNL
+361 LSEMLAYKNTTL

-386 KSNLNLKSE
+386 GSNLNLKPE

-409 GKVPKEINYSKGERE
+409 GKVPKEINSSKGERK
-424 INMAIEYNRTLFLLD
+424 INMAVEYNRTLFLLD

-456 NKQQIS
+456 NKTQV
-462 FRITI
+462 RLG

>member
-1 MIKYFN
+1 
-7 KYLFNKHIQLIMLSS
+7 MLSS

-28 FNCYTCI
+28 FNCYACI
-35 GTFSFNDKEFI
+35 GTFSFKDKEFT

-68 FYFMERFSVKDDY
+68 FLFMERFSVKDDY

-88 IDGSATVKIDEAVIA
+88 LDGSASVRIDEAVIA
-103 NISFN
+103 NISVN
-108 SGNGKPTYAILNVY
+108 SENSKPTYAILNVY
-122 KPVIIETNNNDEKLN
+122 NPITIESNNYEEFNHDTI
-137 QDVLL
+137 L

-149 NNRTKQG
+149 NNPTSQG
-156 DFEKFKIEN
+156 DFQKFNIEN
-165 EDYLI
+165 NNYLI
-170 EFKGIHDYDEC
+170 EFIGIHDYDEY

-188 KEDILITSM
+188 KEDVLITSM
-197 AKINLINKDIDIIED
+197 AKINLKNKDVDIVGEMD
-212 MNKLTYLISYI
+212 KLTYLISYI

-233 NFYENGYLIKSILY
+233 NFYDKDHLIKSILY
-247 PVLTT
+247 PALTT

-261 ETNDIG
+261 ETNNIK

-275 IFLENYHDFSL
+275 IFLENYQDFSL

-302 DSSYILLVTALES
+302 DSSYILLVTSLES
-315 FLLSHENQCI
+315 FLLSHEDQCR

-338 IKKDIVKFFD
+338 IKKGIVKFLD
-348 EKNYDVIEEDLET
+348 RKDYDIIEEDLEE
-361 LSEMLAYKNTNL
+361 LSKMLAYENTTL

-386 KSNLNLKSE
+386 RSNLNLKAE

-409 GKVPKEINYSKGERE
+409 GKVPKKINSSKGERK
-424 INMAIEYNRTLFLLD
+424 INMTVEYNRTLFLLD

-456 NKQQIS
+456 NQTQV
-462 FRITI
+462 RLG

>member
-1 MIKYFN
+1 
-7 KYLFNKHIQLIMLSS
+7 MLTS

-28 FNCYTCI
+28 FNCYICV
-35 GTFSFNDKEFI
+35 GTFSFNDKEFA

-53 YNDGKIDLIIGGFFT
+53 YNDGKIDLIIGGFSALL
-68 FYFMERFSVKDDY
+68 FMERYSVKDDY

-88 IDGSATVKIDEAVIA
+88 NDGSASVKIDEAIIG
-103 NISFN
+103 NISIN

-122 KPVIIETNNNDEKLN
+122 KPVIIESNNNCEELN
-137 QDVLL
+137 QDAIL

-149 NNRTKQG
+149 NNPTRQG
-156 DFEKFKIEN
+156 DFQKFDIEN
-165 EDYLI
+165 NDYLI
-170 EFKGIHDYDEC
+170 EFKGIHDYDEY

-197 AKINLINKDIDIIED
+197 AKINLKNKNIDIIEE

-261 ETNDIG
+261 DTNDIK

-275 IFLENYHDFSL
+275 SFLENYQEFSL
-286 NIVISIYLES
+286 NIIISIYLES

-315 FLLSHENQCI
+315 FLLSHEDQCI

-338 IKKDIVKFFD
+338 IKKDIVKFLD
-348 EKNYDVIEEDLET
+348 RKDYDIIEEDLEE
-361 LSEMLAYKNTNL
+361 LSEMLAYKNTTL

-386 KSNLNLKSE
+386 GSNLNLKPE

-409 GKVPKEINYSKGERE
+409 GKVPKEINSSKGERK
-424 INMAIEYNRTLFLLD
+424 INMAVEYNRTLFLLD

-456 NKQQIS
+456 NKTQV
-462 FRITI
+462 RLG